1 MMPESR
7 PDYYALLGVDR
18 DADGEAI
25 RAAYRTLAK
34 QHHPDTA
41 DRGGT
46 AEATEQ
52 FIRIQQAYDVLG
64 DPASRAQYD
73 RELREAE
80 LAAMILRHRALV
92 VQPPAAPPRRPTITG
107 GRLFLGAAALLVVG
121 AVLYIWQQQVERRRE
136 LESQITVVRVDPPR
150 AGGPLGGTTAESKRD
165 LPPDLSVLAKEME
178 RLSRLQVAR
187 VEEAKKRVREEVAKA
202 ERKIAESSAQAA
214 APAAPSPTVKCA
226 GGGRAFSIVREN
238 DTTSVSYNGGPP
250 VHPKIADLGTGLVV
264 LSGVEPTNMIAIGF
278 MKGDKDRTVVLL
290 TDANGNVYRT
300 VGVDCT
306 AAAF

>member
-1 MMPESR
+1 
-7 PDYYALLGVDR
+7 
-18 DADGEAI
+18 
-25 RAAYRTLAK
+25 
-34 QHHPDTA
+34 
-41 DRGGT
+41 
-46 AEATEQ
+46 
-52 FIRIQQAYDVLG
+52 
-64 DPASRAQYD
+64 
-73 RELREAE
+73 
-80 LAAMILRHRALV
+80 V